1 MYSTATQSSWS
12 RRSITDM
19 ELPLF
24 PIGELV
30 LLPGMALP
38 LHVFEPRYRELLGRV
53 RTSGE
58 AFGIPC
64 VLPGEEASADSRNS
78 SLEIEARIA
87 RVGTLAHLTHVDYL
101 PDGTANIVV
110 VGGERYEIISIDH
123 DKFPY
128 ATAEVRTLPLE
139 PSDPQWVQAMAK
151 KVLDRFLIKIHPRF
165 GDVSKDV
172 PEDMLL
178 KASFVAANLRL
189 GGIEGQRILESK
201 TLLERFE
208 ILSEFVGV
216 EQRTLN

>member
-1 MYSTATQSSWS
+1 
-12 RRSITDM
+12 M

-64 VLPGEEASADSRNS
+64 VLPGEEKPTDTKS
-78 SLEIEARIA
+78 SGVVEIEARIA

-110 VGGERYEIISIDH
+110 VGGERYEIVSIDH

-139 PSDPQWVQAMAK
+139 PSDPQWVQVMAK
-151 KVLDRFLIKIHPRF
+151 KVLDRFLLKVHPRF

-189 GGIEGQRILESK
+189 RGLEGQRILESK

-208 ILSEFVGV
+208 ILSEFVGA

>member
-1 MYSTATQSSWS
+1 
-12 RRSITDM
+12 M

-24 PIGELV
+24 PIGEIV

-64 VLPGEEASADSRNS
+64 VLPGEELPANLKTIQDMGSR
-78 SLEIEARIA
+78 LA

-110 VGGERYEIISIDH
+110 VGGERFEILSIDH
-123 DKFPY
+123 EKYPY
-128 ATAEVRTLPLE
+128 AVAEARITPLE
-139 PSDPQWVQAMAK
+139 PSDPQWVQAVAK
-151 KVLDRFLIKIHPRF
+151 EVLDRFLVKIRPRF
-165 GDVSKDV
+165 GDVSDDV
-172 PEDMLL
+172 PEDLL
-178 KASFVAANLRL
+178 LRASFVAANLKLR
-189 GGIEGQRILESK
+189 GDEGQRVLESK

-208 ILSEFVGV
+208 ILSEYVGV
-216 EQRTLN
+216 EQRQLN